1 MRITP
6 NATAYNAL
14 YNIQQGR
21 AKLDSLTEKLASQ
34 SNVNRP
40 SDDPVATSIILD
52 ANTRLQEAAQYS
64 SNIVKAN
71 TFLSMTGTALQGIS
85 DTMTLAK
92 QLVATITSGSTDP
105 TILQNAKVQLT
116 TLRDQLVDMGNTQY
130 QGQYIF
136 SGASTGTAP
145 FDSTAIY
152 NGDTDTVNSVKIGS
166 SATVKMNIT
175 GDQVLTGGASGVNI
189 LQTMNDLIDTMDPS
203 IPVETQAANIQAGA
217 RNLEKGFDQI
227 TNLQTDVASRIT
239 QLDSA
244 SKMLSITKNTLETI
258 RGNVQDADMYK
269 LGVELT
275 QQQTAFQAS
284 LAATAKISNLSLLD
298 YM

>member
-14 YNIQQGR
+14 YNIQEGR

-40 SDDPVATSIILD
+40 SDDPIATSVILD
-52 ANTRLQEAAQYS
+52 ANTRLQATAQYS
-64 SNIVKAN
+64 SNITKAN
-71 TFLSMTGTALQGIS
+71 TSLNMTSTALQGIS
-85 DTMTLAK
+85 DTLTQAK
-92 QLVATITSGSTDP
+92 KLVATITSGTTDL
-105 TILQNAKVQLT
+105 TVRQNAVSQLT
-116 TLRDQLVDMGNTQY
+116 TLRSQLVDMGNTQY

-136 SGASTGTAP
+136 SGALTSTPP
-145 FDSTAIY
+145 FSDTTSNY
-152 NGDTDTVNSVKIGS
+152 SGDYTVNSVNIDT
-166 SATVKMNIT
+166 SATEKINIT
-175 GDQVLTGGASGVNI
+175 GDRVLTAGAPGANI
-189 LQTMNDLIDTMDPS
+189 LQTMDDLI
-203 IPVETQAANIQAGA
+203 ANINSNNVTGIQAGA
-217 RNLEKGFDQI
+217 KNLETGFDQV
-227 TNLQTDVASRIT
+227 TNLQTEVASRLT
-239 QLDSA
+239 RLDNTS
-244 SKMLSITKNTLETI
+244 SMLNITKNTLETI

>member
-21 AKLDSLTEKLASQ
+21 TKLDSLTEKLASQ

-40 SDDPVATSIILD
+40 SDDPIASSVILD
-52 ANTRLQEAAQYS
+52 ANTRLQATSQYS
-64 SNIVKAN
+64 SNITKAN
-71 TFLSMTGTALQGIS
+71 TFLNMTSTALQGVS
-85 DTMTLAK
+85 DTMTTIK
-92 QLVATITSGSTDP
+92 KLVGTITSGTTDT
-105 TILQNAKVQLT
+105 TIRQNVVTQLT
-116 TLRDQLVDMGNTQY
+116 DLRQQLVDMGNTEY

-136 SGASTGTAP
+136 SGAKTTTIP
-145 FDSTAIY
+145 FSDSTAVY
-152 NGDTDTVNSVKIGS
+152 SGDTTVNSVAIDT
-166 SATVKMNIT
+166 SATEKMNIT
-175 GDQVLTGGASGVNI
+175 GDRVLTSTSGVNI
-189 LQTMNDLIDTMDPS
+189 LQTMDDLI
-203 IPVETQAANIQAGA
+203 AAVNSNNVSAIQTGA
-217 RNLEKGFDQI
+217 QNLETGFDQI
-227 TNLQTDVASRIT
+227 TNLQTEVASRLT
-239 QLDSA
+239 RLDSA
-244 SKMLSITKNTLETI
+244 SSMLSITKNTLETI